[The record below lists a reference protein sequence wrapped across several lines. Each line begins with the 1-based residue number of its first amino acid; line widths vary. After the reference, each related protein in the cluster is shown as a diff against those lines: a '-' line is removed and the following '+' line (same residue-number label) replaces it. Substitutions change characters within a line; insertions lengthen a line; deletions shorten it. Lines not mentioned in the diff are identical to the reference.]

1 MAPDTFNPGTWEA
14 NESSLVYRASSREPR
29 LCRATEREREREN
42 KKHTKHKRMLTG
54 VAVDITVYQKL
65 LIGKGLFQH
74 TIPDDSLTEGS
85 QGRNSMPSHRVT
97 FV

>member
-1 MAPDTFNPGTWEA
+1 
-14 NESSLVYRASSREPR
+14 
-29 LCRATEREREREN
+29 
-42 KKHTKHKRMLTG
+42 MLTG

-74 TIPDDSLTEGS
+74 TIPDHSLTEGS
-85 QGRNSMPSHRVT
+85 QGRNSMPLHRVT